1 MGPENP
7 RVIPKNTKK
16 RPKVWK
22 SYLKAFYG
30 LLDVRNV
37 ENYLYLLY
45 SYTHNVFQLLL
56 SFEIDPS
63 EASGVDF
70 IEMSHEIERWTT
82 IEKSGSEQKSEHLH
96 SISRSSVNRWSS
108 YSTVLKY

>member
-1 MGPENP
+1 MDHFRYLLVAET
-7 RVIPKNTKK
+7 TKK
-16 RPKVWK
+16 RHPIWK
-22 SYLKAFYG
+22 SYLEAFYG

-37 ENYLYLLY
+37 ESYLELLY

-70 IEMSHEIERWTT
+70 IEISHQIERWTT

-108 YSTVLKY
+108 YSTVL